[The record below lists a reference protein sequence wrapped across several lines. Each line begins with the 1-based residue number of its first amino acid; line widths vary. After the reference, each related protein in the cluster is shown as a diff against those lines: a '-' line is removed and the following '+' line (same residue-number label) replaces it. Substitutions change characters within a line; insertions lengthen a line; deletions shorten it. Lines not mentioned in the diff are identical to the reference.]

1 VEAPHLEALYRKYR
15 DQGLVILGL
24 SLDQDHQAA
33 RGYARK
39 TFTYPALLD
48 AGPVAQNYGVLG
60 IPRTFILDRDGK
72 IVSRHVGFNTG
83 MEKTLEEEAKKLL
96 GSEPASR

>member
-1 VEAPHLEALYRKYR
+1 MEAPHLEALYRKYR

-33 RGYARK
+33 REYARK
-39 TFTYPALLD
+39 TFSYPVLLD
-48 AGPVAQNYGVLG
+48 AGPVAQNYGVRG
-60 IPRTFILDRDGK
+60 IPATFILDRDGK
-72 IVSRHVGFNTG
+72 IVSRHLGFSAG
-83 MEKTLEEEAKKLL
+83 MEKTLEAEAKKLL